1 MSQCSDDSPVKLIL
15 KGWFLL
21 RKYILTIPRFDLFLQ
36 GALLIVVFLE
46 SYVFLLLRRSAQTG
60 YIKTLNEDWVQLGV
74 GGAEFLLGA
83 VVAWWGRGMRH
94 FALSGW
100 LGATAVSGLIVLA
113 FPFAESGRPPV
124 ELCGGGIISTYSDLH
139 QHEVVEDE
147 FLAPRMV
154 FLILTALLCA
164 LTKISVWAH
173 GITYLDDHQ
182 PENGP
187 YFYGILISIRL
198 SLGLSGQNW
207 MREVSLR
214 DDWWEAQI
222 SLSMLT
228 LMFCILFTL
237 FPRRMEGYKEFD
249 EKEYNCILIPIGRM
263 LRNKALVIQTVAI
276 SLLNTAIF
284 GYVNY
289 DMPTIQAK
297 FHVETLRQDP
307 RTTRTI
313 MDIFRSLVLIFFVS
327 IFRMRFSVRRSDG
340 VKSNTASKVGGGVC
354 VLVVAFFSVLAGL
367 HCSTGPIDGLSNG
380 QYLQPACSADCG
392 CGSQSYGFV
401 PVCILNTSTTY
412 FSPCHAGCQEYK
424 DLNGFLLFDECK
436 CGPHLAVRG
445 SCTLPDCW
453 LPYSIY
459 LVFFTMVLAAGAAS
473 FLMQGM
479 VILRAVPRRD
489 KPIAIGVSFALIGLL
504 SHVLGHFLYMVINYF
519 TCAYE
524 VDGVCLF
531 HNYEIWSIGAVS
543 AGLAALSG
551 VLSIVAS
558 RFPPAPE
565 LLVADG
571 YSNGR

>member
-1 MSQCSDDSPVKLIL
+1 MVKVIA

-46 SYVFLLLRRSAQTG
+46 SYVFLLLRRSAGTG
-60 YIKTLNEDWVQLGV
+60 YLRTINEDWVQLGV

-124 ELCGGGIISTYSDLH
+124 ELCGGGIISTYSDP
-139 QHEVVEDE
+139 QENQSVEDE
-147 FLAPRMV
+147 FLVPRTV
-154 FLILTALLCA
+154 FLILTAVLCA

-173 GITYLDDHQ
+173 GITYLDDHE
-182 PENGP
+182 PESGP

-207 MREVSLR
+207 MRGVSVR
-214 DDWWEAQI
+214 DDWWEAHI
-222 SLSMLT
+222 SLAMLT
-228 LMFCILFTL
+228 LMFSILFTL
-237 FPRRMEGYKEFD
+237 FPRRMDGYKEFE
-249 EKEYNCILIPIGRM
+249 EKEYNCILKPIGRM
-263 LRNKALVIQTVAI
+263 LRNKAVVFQTVALA
-276 SLLNTAIF
+276 LLNTALF
-284 GYVNY
+284 GYVTH
-289 DMPTIQAK
+289 DTATIQAK
-297 FHVETLRQDP
+297 FHVETLTQDP

-313 MDIFRSLVLIFFVS
+313 MDIFRSLVLIFFVT

-354 VLVVAFFSVLAGL
+354 VLVAVFFCVLAGL
-367 HCSTGPIDGLSNG
+367 HCNTGVIDGLEHG
-380 QYLQPACSADCG
+380 QFQQPECSSECG
-392 CGSQSYGFV
+392 CGSERYGFV

-412 FSPCHAGCQEYK
+412 FSPCHAGCQEYE
-424 DLNGFLLFDECK
+424 DLNGFLLFDDCK
-436 CGPHLAVRG
+436 CGPHRAVRG
-445 SCTLPDCW
+445 SCTLPECW

-459 LVFFTMVLAAGAAS
+459 LVFFTLALAAAAAS

-479 VILRAVPRRD
+479 VILRAVRRRD

-504 SHVLGHFLYMVINYF
+504 SHVLGHFIYMIISYY

-524 VDGVCLF
+524 KDGICLL
-531 HNYEIWSIGAVS
+531 HNYFIWSIGAVS
-543 AGLAALSG
+543 AGLSVLSG
-551 VLSIVAS
+551 IFSFIAS
-558 RFPPAPE
+558 RYPAAPE
-565 LLVADG
+565 LLVTSDI
-571 YSNGR
+571 YTDDR

>member
-1 MSQCSDDSPVKLIL
+1 MVPVIAKA
-15 KGWFLL
+15 WFLL

-46 SYVFLLLRRSAQTG
+46 SYVFLLLRRNAGTG
-60 YIKTLNEDWVQLGV
+60 YLRTINEDWLQLGV

-83 VVAWWGRGMRH
+83 IVAWWGRGMRH

-113 FPFAESGRPPV
+113 FPFAESGRPSV
-124 ELCGGGIISTYSDLH
+124 ELCGGDVISGSSNLYELQPAEDTL
-139 QHEVVEDE
+139 VV
-147 FLAPRMV
+147 PRTV
-154 FLILTALLCA
+154 FLVTTALLCA

-173 GITYLDDHQ
+173 GLTYLDDHE
-182 PENGP
+182 PESGP

-207 MREVSLR
+207 MRAVSVR

-237 FPRRMEGYKEFD
+237 FPRRMEGYKEFE
-249 EKEYNCILIPIGRM
+249 EKEYNCILKPIGRM
-263 LRNKALVIQTVAI
+263 LRNKAVLIQTVAL
-276 SLLNTAIF
+276 SLLNTALF

-289 DMPTIQAK
+289 DTATIQAK

-313 MDIFRSLVLIFFVS
+313 MDIFRSLVIIFFVS

-354 VLVVAFFSVLAGL
+354 VLVAAFFCVLAGL
-367 HCSTGPIDGLSNG
+367 HCQTGDMAGFDSGLY
-380 QYLQPACSADCG
+380 QQPKCSAECG
-392 CGSQSYGFV
+392 CVSERYGFA
-401 PVCILNTSTTY
+401 PLCILNTSTTY
-412 FSPCHAGCQEYK
+412 FSPCHAGCQQYE
-424 DLNGFLLFDECK
+424 DLNGFQLFEECK
-436 CGPHLAVRG
+436 CGPHRAVRG
-445 SCTLPDCW
+445 SCTLPECW
-453 LPYSIY
+453 LPYSLY
-459 LVFFTMVLAAGAAS
+459 LVFFTLVLAAAAAS

-479 VILRAVPRRD
+479 VILRAVRRRD

-504 SHVLGHFLYMVINYF
+504 SHVLGHFIYMVISYF

-524 VDGVCLF
+524 KDGICLL
-531 HNYEIWSIGAVS
+531 HKYSIWSVGAVS
-543 AGLAALSG
+543 AGLALLSG
-551 VLSIVAS
+551 VCSFVAS
-558 RFPPAPE
+558 RYPAAPE
-565 LLVADG
+565 LLSTSDVYVDG
-571 YSNGR
+571 R